1 MEGASIDKTLL
12 LLQNE
17 GQAQQDVRKGQREV
31 VRGDGPR
38 QIDQV
43 APRRSV
49 DEPCLPEALPDNDG

>member
-1 MEGASIDKTLL
+1 LL

-17 GQAQQDVRKGQREV
+17 GQAQEDVRQGQKAV
-31 VRGDGPR
+31 VRGDGPH

-49 DEPCLPEALPDNDG
+49 DEPRVPEALPDNDG

>member
-1 MEGASIDKTLL
+1 LL

-31 VRGDGPR
+31 VQGDGPH

-43 APRRSV
+43 APRRSA
-49 DEPCLPEALPDNDG
+49 DEPRLPKALPDNDG